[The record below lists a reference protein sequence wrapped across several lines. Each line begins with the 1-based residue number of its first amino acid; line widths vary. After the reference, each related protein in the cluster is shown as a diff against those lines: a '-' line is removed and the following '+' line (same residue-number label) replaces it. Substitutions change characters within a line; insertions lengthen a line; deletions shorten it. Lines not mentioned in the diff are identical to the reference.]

1 MNDEFTMRI
10 AGLSPAQQGLL
21 RQLILELVSIVENPQ
36 LPAVLLH
43 VLPSADDAPL
53 ATVTAHCLSDNPHEA
68 HRMLMEFLHAHAAV
82 NANMPAPGAVRH

>member
-1 MNDEFTMRI
+1 
-10 AGLSPAQQGLL
+10 
-21 RQLILELVSIVENPQ
+21 
-36 LPAVLLH
+36 VLLH